1 MGYHSLKK
9 GSFMEDQGHAAA
21 SAAAAAAD
29 DDDVGLAL
37 GCLTLWQRHTHAKS
51 LHVKQEVR
59 RLVWP

>member
-1 MGYHSLKK
+1 
-9 GSFMEDQGHAAA
+9 MEDQGHAAA
-21 SAAAAAAD
+21 SAAAAADD